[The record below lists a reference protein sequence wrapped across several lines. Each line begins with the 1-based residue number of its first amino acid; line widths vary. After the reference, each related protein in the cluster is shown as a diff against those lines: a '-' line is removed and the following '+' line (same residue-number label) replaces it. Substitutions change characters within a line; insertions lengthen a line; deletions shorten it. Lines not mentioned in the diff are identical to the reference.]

1 MLLFT
6 CPAQLRATS
15 GLPTGCADCSM
26 NCLMPCS
33 RTLGLRE
40 ATFPLLSEGSCRKGE
55 IRPGSSIDSIG
66 AQCGG
71 TRRSSVC
78 QRPFFASRLPES
90 SHRPDKIPVLTMAP
104 APDPD
109 MTSKIVR
116 DAQPKPVAQD
126 PMKIHPAARAA
137 RAEAMP
143 QTPSVTQPMN
153 DRPPMNYHYR
163 RSEEF

>member
-1 MLLFT
+1 MPVLAFFAVAGLALIALLFVADAALEKDGS
-6 CPAQLRATS
+6 PVIVTS
-15 GLPTGCADCSM
+15 
-26 NCLMPCS
+26 
-33 RTLGLRE
+33 
-40 ATFPLLSEGSCRKGE
+40 
-55 IRPGSSIDSIG
+55 
-66 AQCGG
+66 Q
-71 TRRSSVC
+71 RSG
-78 QRPFFASRLPES
+78 LPES

-163 RSEEF
+163 RSEEFDTFSIKGL